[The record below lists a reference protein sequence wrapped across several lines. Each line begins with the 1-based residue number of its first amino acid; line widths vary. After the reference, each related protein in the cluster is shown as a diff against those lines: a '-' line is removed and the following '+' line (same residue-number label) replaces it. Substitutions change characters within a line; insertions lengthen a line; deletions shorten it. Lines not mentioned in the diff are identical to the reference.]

1 MPRPPTTETLPACR
15 RLVDAAATHATFT
28 VLRHGES
35 VGNADGTFAGWRDVA
50 LTARGEAQAAA
61 AAATL
66 RSLAGPLHAV
76 FTSQLARAVATAD
89 IVLTA
94 LGATELPRVQDWRLN
109 ERHCGALQ
117 GRAKADC
124 KREFGRDWLRS
135 LRSDWHVRPPLAPVG
150 SEDDPR
156 HDPRYADIPG
166 AQPRG
171 ESFADLAARVAPV
184 WDHELAPRLR
194 SGQRL
199 LVVGHGL
206 ALRALLRPL
215 EGITDE
221 RLPDWMLA
229 NAAPRTYLLA
239 ADLRVLD
246 VVSTGGA
253 GDSDE

>member
-1 MPRPPTTETLPACR
+1 MSAHAEPSADRAG
-15 RLVDAAATHATFT
+15 RLAGAATPHATLI

-66 RSLAGPLHAV
+66 ADLATPLHAV
-76 FTSQLARAVATAD
+76 FTSRLTRAVSTAN
-89 IVLTA
+89 IVLAA
-94 LGATELPRVQDWRLN
+94 LGATAVPRVQDWRLN

-135 LRSDWHVRPPLAPVG
+135 LRSDWHVRPPLAAAGGP
-150 SEDDPR
+150 DDPR
-156 HDPRYADIPG
+156 QDARYAEVAG
-166 AQPRG
+166 ELPRG

-194 SGQRL
+194 AGACV

-215 EGITDE
+215 EGIADD

-229 NAAPRTYLLA
+229 NAAPRTYRLA
-239 ADLRVLD
+239 ADLRVLA
-246 VVSTGGA
+246 VTSA
-253 GDSDE
+253 QGDSDSDE